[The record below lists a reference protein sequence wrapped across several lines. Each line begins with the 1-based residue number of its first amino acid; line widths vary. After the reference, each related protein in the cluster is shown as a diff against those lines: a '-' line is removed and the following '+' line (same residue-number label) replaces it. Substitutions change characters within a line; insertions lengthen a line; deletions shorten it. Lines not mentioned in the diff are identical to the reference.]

1 MSIAAKVG
9 LFLLLVVAVAVLCN
23 RLFRFTD
30 HDDHMDDEGGWK

>member
-9 LFLLLVVAVAVLCN
+9 LFILLVVAAAVLCN

-30 HDDHMDDEGGWK
+30 HDDNLDDEGGWK